1 MRPIARGRFGVE
13 GTLITVVSAFL
24 FLSTVLPSSAAA
36 RVVHSRTRR
45 AVPKAAAPVH
55 KAAVPVHREPAPAV
69 IFNPDSEVLSRLQD
83 GQTSLERRTADFNA
97 AIQRRISQLRV
108 EVGDAQRIMQQ
119 ALEQT
124 NQRLDSAQRLLK
136 FMLAVLV
143 FSLGGLLYVAYQLLR
158 LQAKPI
164 FKWKGTV
171 PEADP
176 HEEEI
181 VSRRREEPVDG
192 SAGKLKARKDI
203 YAPPAPR

>member
-1 MRPIARGRFGVE
+1 M
-13 GTLITVVSAFL
+13 
-24 FLSTVLPSSAAA
+24 
-36 RVVHSRTRR
+36 VH
-45 AVPKAAAPVH
+45 KAAAPVY
-55 KAAVPVHREPAPAV
+55 REPAPAV

-83 GQTSLERRTADFNA
+83 GQTSLERRTADFSA
-97 AIQRRISQLRV
+97 AIQRRISQLSV
-108 EVGDAQRIMQQ
+108 EVGDAQRVMQQ

-143 FSLGGLLYVAYQLLR
+143 FSLGGLLYVAHQLSR

-176 HEEEI
+176 YGEEI
-181 VSRRREEPVDG
+181 MSRRREEPVDG
-192 SAGKLKARKDI
+192 PAGKLEARKDI